1 MTLKEFINEAPF
13 GCSFMEM
20 VEYLEENGFSI
31 DGTVDDLFPTAI
43 EIEFSGFDEE
53 FDETVNGNISAYIH
67 VFLTDE
73 VIETVDEEDDE
84 AEELYDEII
93 DLANNELWDDL
104 CDYLEAY
111 YVTISSD
118 GDLDVEIN
126 WKHSGMSDKEWNRLA
141 DR

>member
-20 VEYLEENGFSI
+20 VEYLEENGFSV

-43 EIEFSGFDEE
+43 EIEFDGFDEE
-53 FDETVNGNISAYIH
+53 FDENVDGNVYACIH

-73 VIETVDEEDDE
+73 VVNKVKIWDDE

-93 DLANNELWDDL
+93 DLADSNLWEEL
-104 CDYLEAY
+104 CDYIDSC
-111 YVTISSD
+111 YVTMD
-118 GDLDVEIN
+118 GEGDLEVEID
-126 WKHSGMSDKEWNRLA
+126 WKHSGMSDKEWRRLTY
-141 DR
+141 R